1 MLIEFD
7 QTTIANM
14 TAALDQVCKKIPTSM
29 DSNETRKR
37 IADAMIACARS
48 GQRTLEDFRDAGS
61 NTLNEITGSS
71 RFDWFGL
78 RRLLR

>member
-14 TAALDQVCKKIPTSM
+14 TAALDQVCRKIPRDQ
-29 DSNETRKR
+29 DSRETRKR
-37 IADAMIACARS
+37 IADAMIACAQS
-48 GQRTLEDFRDAGS
+48 GQRTLEDFQDAGS
-61 NTLNEITGSS
+61 NALDEITRTA
-71 RFDWFGL
+71 RFAWFGL